1 MTETHMPKDKGLDH
15 TLKLLDEGYRFVTN
29 RSDKFE
35 SRVFET
41 RLLGEKT
48 ICMVGEKEAELFY
61 DNAKFSRKDA
71 SPGRIQ
77 KTLFGEGGVQGLDG
91 ADHHHRKAM
100 FMSLMTEERLNEMS
114 AIIREEWEQEMK
126 RNSKEEIQVYQ
137 TAKYVL
143 TKSALRWTGVPYK
156 QEDIPEWAD
165 QLSDM
170 FEDAGAVGWSHWQAR
185 QSRSKAEERIT
196 GLVERVRGNTAE
208 EVRKDSAVYH
218 FAMHRDVN
226 GELLDASVVAVELL
240 NLLRP
245 IVAIAVYIDFVL
257 LAVHDYPEEA
267 EKLKTEEDLHRFIQ
281 EVRRFYPFF
290 PVAPARVKADFTWGE
305 YTFKEGTLT
314 LLDLYGTN
322 HDPVIWEQPNRFQ
335 PERFQGWKESPFNF
349 IPQGGG
355 EFDIGHRCAGEWM
368 TMDVLKTTLDFF
380 VNHLSFTFIEQD
392 LDYEMNEIPPVPE
405 SGVIIEGVQ
414 LK

>member
-29 RSDKFE
+29 RSNKFE

-71 SPGRIQ
+71 SPDRIQ

-91 ADHHHRKAM
+91 EEHHHRKEM
-100 FMSLMTEERLNEMS
+100 FMSLMTKEKLQEISSIL
-114 AIIREEWEQEMK
+114 REEWEQEMK
-126 RNSKEEIQVYQ
+126 SHSTGEVQLYQ
-137 TAKYVL
+137 AAKYVL
-143 TKSALRWTGVPYK
+143 TRSALRWTGTPHEE
-156 QEDIPEWAD
+156 EDIPEWAE
-165 QLSDM
+165 QLSYM
-170 FEDAGAVGWSHWQAR
+170 FEAAGSVGWNHWQAR
-185 QSRSKAEERIT
+185 QYRFMAEERIA
-196 GLVERVRGNTAE
+196 GLTERIRNGNVEID
-208 EVRKDSAVYH
+208 KDSPAYQ
-218 FAMHRDVN
+218 FAMHRDLN
-226 GELLDASVVAVELL
+226 GELLDEQTVAVEIL

-245 IVAIAVYIDFVL
+245 IVAIAVYIDFLL
-257 LAVHDYPEEA
+257 LAMHDYPEEVK
-267 EKLKTEEDLHRFIQ
+267 KLESADDMHRFIQ

-290 PVAPARVKADFTWGE
+290 PVAPARVKADFTWNG
-305 YTFKEGTLT
+305 YTFNEGTLT

-322 HDPVIWEQPNRFQ
+322 HDPDIWNKPEQFQ

-380 VNHLSFTFIEQD
+380 VNHLSFAFTEQD
-392 LDYEMNEIPPVPE
+392 LSYEMDDFPPITK
-405 SGVIIEGVQ
+405 SGVMVRDIQ
-414 LK
+414 FK

>member
-1 MTETHMPKDKGLDH
+1 MAETHMPKDKGLDH

-61 DNAKFSRKDA
+61 DNSRFSRKDA
-71 SPGRIQ
+71 SPERIQ

-91 ADHHHRKAM
+91 EEHQNRKAM
-100 FMSLMTEERLNEMS
+100 FMSLMTKEKLQEIS
-114 AIIREEWEQEMK
+114 SIIREEWEQEMK
-126 RNSKEEIQVYQ
+126 SHSTGDVQIYQ
-137 TAKYVL
+137 AAKYVL
-143 TKSALRWTGVPYK
+143 TRAALRWTGTPYEE
-156 QEDIPEWAD
+156 EDVPEWAE
-165 QLSDM
+165 QLSYM
-170 FEDAGAVGWSHWQAR
+170 FEDAGSVGWNHWQAR
-185 QSRSKAEERIT
+185 QSRFMSEERIT
-196 GLVERVRGNTAE
+196 GLTERIRKGTAE
-208 EVRKDSAVYH
+208 VDKDSPVYQ

-226 GELLDASVVAVELL
+226 GELLDEQIVAVEIL

-245 IVAIAVYIDFVL
+245 IVAIAVYIDFLL
-257 LAVHDYPEEA
+257 LAIHDYPEEVN
-267 EKLKTEEDLHRFIQ
+267 KLESSEDMHRFVQ

-290 PVAPARVKADFTWGE
+290 PVAPARVKADFTWNG

-322 HDPVIWEQPNRFQ
+322 HDPDIWNKPDQFQ
-335 PERFQGWKESPFNF
+335 PQRFQGWKESPFNF

-380 VNHLSFTFIEQD
+380 VNHLSFEFTEQD
-392 LDYEMNEIPPVPE
+392 LSYEMDDIPPITK
-405 SGVIIEGVQ
+405 SGVMIRGLQ